1 MDINKMKGLLHDDA
15 AKTKVTLKEGDQ
27 SITVERTPSENA
39 MTANG
44 LLGGMVGGISPTPV
58 SDDKMIN
65 VTSGEFVVN
74 KPAAEKYAGLLEDI
88 NNEGREMLA
97 RGGWSGKSP
106 MEGYAK
112 GGKLSE
118 KISKIYDEGYTAPGQ
133 AYAIAKNMGYQQ
145 GGEVTWTGNPAEDAK
160 MIANHKL
167 FKRLVDESKQYGYA
181 PEELPSL
188 ILSNQYLNR
197 LFDTPEKQEALL
209 LANAAS
215 QSAPNYAEGGT
226 IKKENRG
233 KFTEYAK
240 SKGMSVAEAANKI
253 MANKEHYSPELVKRA
268 NFAKNAQSWAEG
280 GKVNYQDGGW
290 VNTILDNIA
299 KIGINPAGAAQAVPG
314 AVDTYNTISPYIG
327 IKDVSPRPQG
337 GHAARNWD
345 RKYGK
350 QYNPD
355 GTPKNFVGNDP
366 SGGDIVANEA
376 LKAEQDRIA
385 NPIPIGHEED
395 VVGIAS
401 DKALTPVSGSETAT
415 KDTSGVLDN
424 RSFDFIL
431 EKSRGLAAGKGFGG
445 AKLGAREYVDEL
457 YKPVETTTTKA
468 GSGSK
473 RVFNLEWRNPETGQV
488 EVRAGR
494 RNAEGEFE
502 LQDENGVWKPAFE
515 ITGTSDIRVAPRSA
529 DPGVEAG
536 AGGIPNASSYNEI
549 TKVPTFEF
557 ARESE
562 AKAYG
567 YVVRAIG
574 ADQQLTK
581 LENEIDPQKIAGL
594 YGGLAQWAARNA
606 NAKITAAVINN
617 YLQEAGLQ
625 RYSRE
630 MTKFLQAV
638 LRTDTGAA
646 YTGTEI
652 ADYLSAFGISPG
664 TQITPEILQGF
675 QLGRKQE
682 IGAQIGR
689 TGKAG
694 AYLNGL
700 LAGKYPIPYS
710 SVIGSSISGDGKS
723 GQTSSGVNWKI
734 K

>member
-27 SITVERTPSENA
+27 SITVERTPSENT
-39 MTANG
+39 MTVNG

-58 SDDKMIN
+58 ADDKTIN

-74 KPAAEKYAGLLEDI
+74 KPAADKYAGLLEDI

-97 RGGWSGKSP
+97 RGGYAGKSP
-106 MEGYAK
+106 MQGYAA

-118 KISKIYDEGYTAPGQ
+118 KVSKIYKEGYTAPGQ
-133 AYAIAKNMGYQQ
+133 AFAIAKSMGYQQ
-145 GGEVTWTGNPAEDAK
+145 GGEVTWTGNPVEDAK
-160 MIANHKL
+160 MIVNHKL
-167 FKRLVDESKQYGYA
+167 FKRLVDESKQFGYDPA
-181 PEELPSL
+181 ELPGML
-188 ILSNQYLNR
+188 LENQYLGK

-209 LANAAS
+209 LANA
-215 QSAPNYAEGGT
+215 Q
-226 IKKENRG
+226 
-233 KFTEYAK
+233 
-240 SKGMSVAEAANKI
+240 
-253 MANKEHYSPELVKRA
+253 
-268 NFAKNAQSWAEG
+268 AQSVPSYKYG
-280 GKVNYQDGGW
+280 GKVNYQTGGE
-290 VNTILDNIA
+290 VSDDVLAQSGQSRYHYNIYGPTEATKKILNQMSAA
-299 KIGINPAGAAQAVPG
+299 KVGGGYPNPNKDKLLTQPNPVR
-314 AVDTYNTISPYIG
+314 VD
-327 IKDVSPRPQG
+327 
-337 GHAARNWD
+337 
-345 RKYGK
+345 
-350 QYNPD
+350 
-355 GTPKNFVGNDP
+355 
-366 SGGDIVANEA
+366 
-376 LKAEQDRIA
+376 
-385 NPIPIGHEED
+385 HEED
-395 VVGIAS
+395 VTKIAA
-401 DKALTPVSGSETAT
+401 DKPLTTSSESETET
-415 KDTSGVLDN
+415 KDASQDTGVLDN

-457 YKPVETTTTKA
+457 YKPVETASDKG

-473 RVFNLEWRNPETGQV
+473 RVFNLEWRDPTTGQV

-502 LQDENGVWKPAFE
+502 LQDENGNWVPAFQV
-515 ITGTSDIRVAPRSA
+515 TGTTDIRVAPRSA
-529 DPGVEAG
+529 DPGVEKG

-581 LENEIDPQKIAGL
+581 LESEISPEKISSL

-606 NAKITAAVINN
+606 NAKITAAVLNN

-710 SVIGSSISGDGKS
+710 SVIGGSVNAAGNS